1 MKDLLFEHLNKY
13 HVGKANAIT
22 SRDLQGVLQCGGV
35 EIREMVNALRCEGKP
50 ICSDKSG
57 YYIAKNRDELTI
69 TINHLRSRCH
79 SMLLAIRGMEG
90 VSQ

>member
-1 MKDLLFEHLNKY
+1 MKDLLYEYLNQY

-22 SRDLQGVLQCGGV
+22 SRDLQNLFGCCGV
-35 EIREMVNALRCEGKP
+35 EIREMVNALRCNGKP

-57 YYIAKNRDELTI
+57 YYIASDPNELSC
-69 TINHLRSRCH
+69 TINNLKSRC
-79 SMLLAIRGMEG
+79 SAMLSAIQGMEG

>member
-1 MKDLLFEHLNKY
+1 MKDLLYEYLKKY
-13 HVGKANAIT
+13 HVGKDNAIT
-22 SRDLQGVLQCGGV
+22 SRDLQGVFQCCGV

-57 YYIAKNRDELTI
+57 YYVASNPSELSCTIKNLKG
-69 TINHLRSRCH
+69 RC
-79 SMLLAIRGMEG
+79 SAILSAIQGLEG